1 MSKFA
6 LCKEGM
12 VAMLILLQ
20 YNEHTLIL
28 KKSYLIVKVKEQQFR
43 EKMIKYNEII
53 NQSLQVIKNSNS

>member
-20 YNEHTLIL
+20 YNEHTLVL
-28 KKSYLIVKVKEQQFR
+28 KKSYLILKIKQQNN
-43 EKMIKYNEII
+43 KSII
-53 NQSLQVIKNSNS
+53 TSN